1 MRSQLHELVPSM
13 LQRVAVPG
21 STRARVSNG
30 RAGFSI
36 LELVVVLLIMGIVA
50 AAATPSFYLS
60 LRHHALET
68 AARRVK
74 LDLEQA
80 RHAAR
85 MKSQSQ
91 SLSFTNATTYALSS
105 GVVSLKNSGQTYTV
119 DLSKA
124 PYELSG
130 VTVNLGGPTAVSFDG
145 YGNASVG
152 GTIVLALGNQTR
164 TVTLNSTN
172 GQVTITNP

>member
-1 MRSQLHELVPSM
+1 M

-50 AAATPSFYLS
+50 AATTPSFYLS

-85 MKSQSQ
+85 MKSQPQ
-91 SLSFTNATTYALSS
+91 SLSFTNATTYTLTPNVPHLDRS
-105 GVVSLKNSGQTYTV
+105 GATYTV
-119 DLSKA
+119 DLA
-124 PYELSG
+124 GPPYELDA
-130 VTVNLGGPTAVSFDG
+130 VTVDFGGPVTVSFDG
-145 YGNASVG
+145 YGSANAD
-152 GTIVLALGNQTR
+152 GTIVLELGGCSR
-164 TVTLNSTN
+164 TVALDSDS
-172 GQVTITNP
+172 GQITISDP